1 MKPMPDAAENRRR
14 ARIET
19 DQADRLP
26 SGDNQDALRKSARD
40 HEQQARSDDWRHSN
54 LHKPD

>member
-1 MKPMPDAAENRRR
+1 MKPMPDADENRRR

-26 SGDNQDALRKSARD
+26 AGDDQDALRKSARD
-40 HEQQARSDDWRHSN
+40 HEQDEHSADWRHSN
-54 LHKPD
+54 LHKPN